1 MSWKIEGGELFF
13 YNEFGERIP
22 HYSTDEK
29 PIDGVSEGIIIH
41 EDDTDDL
48 YIFHEEE
55 KVWVR
60 LML

>member
-1 MSWKIEGGELFF
+1 MSWKIEGGELVF

-22 HYSTDEK
+22 HYSTDEN
-29 PIDGVSEGIIIH
+29 PIDGVPEGIIIH